1 MMLSTAAPAAIASN
15 IYSMSSKPDSML
27 AIAIWTWDDGSARL
41 CEAVALEDRAAE
53 HDLEEL
59 LDGAPPLTTKRRR
72 PPKPFLIALNTML
85 SSSGAACAATDG
97 VSCYVDHV

>member
-1 MMLSTAAPAAIASN
+1 
-15 IYSMSSKPDSML
+15 MSSKPDSML

-59 LDGAPPLTTKRRR
+59 LDGGSERCAAADDETQAAAETLLDSAEHDVIQQRRR
-72 PPKPFLIALNTML
+72 LCSDRWRVML
-85 SSSGAACAATDG
+85 R
-97 VSCYVDHV
+97 